1 MGKLAQ
7 QRALRQGEL
16 SRLRLEF
23 EEFVHERIEK
33 VLEGVEDMKQNE
45 RYDDSTQKEKIEA
58 ITSEVDRLKSGL
70 YTVQLSWSR
79 LVSQGLSADLS
90 MVGGS
95 RYAAADAPPEE

>member
-1 MGKLAQ
+1 MGALRQKSARNEARRKAEVKELQDKLAQ

-70 YTVQLSWSR
+70 YTVQLSWS
-79 LVSQGLSADLS
+79 
-90 MVGGS
+90 
-95 RYAAADAPPEE
+95 